1 MSGKR
6 GDELVMSL
14 PGERFTPFTLA
25 KKLKARAILE
35 SASFKQGRAR
45 YSLILVDEAFRVVQ
59 EGDEVALYI
68 AGERRLWDGCDGAS
82 GYAGMAG
89 TAGIA
94 GSADMADDKPGG
106 RKPDILD
113 ALASVAAQNAGVA
126 PGLPVPASGIGFLGY
141 DFAARCDTLTLASKP
156 DGIGVPESEF
166 IVGHVYLIFDHYTDT
181 IHAIGLNYAEHI
193 VDLSARMQEI
203 GRRLSDLDFSHL
215 EPLSDRVPFTVVSDE
230 AAEKAVFMAGVDS
243 IREKIIAGDLL
254 QAVLSRR
261 LVAESSLGALE
272 GYRRLRS
279 ASPSP
284 YLFLVDFGSY
294 ALLGA
299 SPESLVRLRDGQA
312 SIRPIA
318 GTRRRGKNHE
328 EDQALEKEL
337 LADPKERAEHL
348 MLLDL
353 ARNDLGRAC
362 EPGSVRVTRN
372 TEAEQFSHVIHLV
385 SEVEGELASN
395 HTGLDLLRAAFPAG
409 TVSGAPKLRAMEIVS
424 GLEQYDRSFYAGAVG
439 YLDASGGFD
448 TCITIRSALVK
459 DGRWY
464 LQAGAGIVYG
474 SSPEREW
481 EETNEKLAALLAA
494 LGGKVATSV
503 GSEPASVGVV
513 PAAVDS
519 ASTKASVAS
528 APEYRGE
535 GAA

>member
-45 YSLILVDEAFRVVQ
+45 YSLILVDEAFRLVQ
-59 EGDEVALYI
+59 EGDEVVLYI
-68 AGERRLWDGCDGAS
+68 AGERRLWNGPD
-82 GYAGMAG
+82 G
-89 TAGIA
+89 TAGTPADHASTSA
-94 GSADMADDKPGG
+94 GDVGKAAG
-106 RKPDILD
+106 RKLDILD

-141 DFAARCDTLTLASKP
+141 DFAARCDTLSLAKKP

-166 IVGHVYLIFDHYTDT
+166 IVGHIYIVFDHYTET
-181 IHAIGLNYAEHI
+181 LHAIGLNYAEHSI
-193 VDLSARMQEI
+193 DLGARMQEI
-203 GRRLSDLDFSHL
+203 GRRLSDLDFSYL
-215 EPLSDRVPFTVVSDE
+215 EPLSERVSFTVVSDE
-230 AAEKAVFMAGVDS
+230 AAEKAVFLDGVEK
-243 IREKIIAGDLL
+243 IRDRIIAGDLL

-318 GTRRRGKNHE
+318 GTRRRGHNHD
-328 EDQALEKEL
+328 EDEALEKEL

-385 SEVEGELASN
+385 SEVEGALARN
-395 HTGLDLLRAAFPAG
+395 HTGTDLLRAAFPAG

-439 YLDASGGFD
+439 YLVASGGFD
-448 TCITIRSALVK
+448 TCIAIRSALVK

-474 SSPEREW
+474 SRPEREW
-481 EETNEKLAALLAA
+481 EETNEKLAALLTA
-494 LGGKVATSV
+494 LGGK
-503 GSEPASVGVV
+503 ASVQESRAGGV
-513 PAAVDS
+513 A
-519 ASTKASVAS
+519 
-528 APEYRGE
+528 
-535 GAA
+535 

>member
-59 EGDEVALYI
+59 EGNEVALYI
-68 AGERRLWDGCDGAS
+68 AGERRLWDGS
-82 GYAGMAG
+82 GGTAGRAGLAGSAGMAG
-89 TAGIA
+89 
-94 GSADMADDKPGG
+94 DKPGG

-113 ALASVAAQNAGVA
+113 ALAYVAAQNAGVA

-141 DFAARCDTLTLASKP
+141 DFAARCDTLILASKP
-156 DGIGVPESEF
+156 DDIGVPESEF
-166 IVGHVYLIFDHYTDT
+166 IVGHVYLVFDHYTDM
-181 IHAIGLNYAEHI
+181 IHAIGLNYAEHRI
-193 VDLSARMQEI
+193 DLGAKMQEI
-203 GRRLSDLDFSHL
+203 GKRLSDLDFSHL
-215 EPLSDRVPFTVVSDE
+215 EPLSEGVPFTVVSDE
-230 AAEKAVFMAGVDS
+230 AAQKAVFMAGVDS
-243 IREKIIAGDLL
+243 IRQRIIAGDLL

-284 YLFLVDFGSY
+284 YLFLVDFGGY

-318 GTRRRGKNHE
+318 GTRRRGKTHV

-337 LADPKERAEHL
+337 LADPKERSEHL

-385 SEVEGELASN
+385 SEVEGALARN

-474 SSPEREW
+474 STPEREW
-481 EETNEKLAALLAA
+481 EETNEKLAALLLA
-494 LGGKVATSV
+494 LGGRV
-503 GSEPASVGVV
+503 
-513 PAAVDS
+513 S
-519 ASTKASVAS
+519 ASEGSILASGGKVSAS
-528 APEYRGE
+528 GSNIPVQESRAG